1 MSYHFLFR
9 PGLWKHV
16 CAISF
21 VVSVTTFGIKANVHA
36 NSLSQLLS
44 LGPKMAKA
52 ANDDSNN
59 AASLFSD
66 ILFVK
71 ETKTQVFL
79 PVTMR

>member
-1 MSYHFLFR
+1 
-9 PGLWKHV
+9 
-16 CAISF
+16 
-21 VVSVTTFGIKANVHA
+21 
-36 NSLSQLLS
+36 
-44 LGPKMAKA
+44 MAKA

-59 AASLFSD
+59 AATLFSD